1 MYSRPVARLLW
12 CAPYER
18 KGCGSTQGQQELAC
32 GSGRGSWHKRGNG
45 SALAVAQWYGCA
57 VVLSQQEWRSGRAA
71 AARVQCA
78 LCSMQSRADL
88 GPAELIPR

>member
-45 SALAVAQWYGCA
+45 SALAVAQWYGGQWCCR
-57 VVLSQQEWRSGRAA
+57 SRSGAVAEPLLQGCSVHCAA
-71 AARVQCA
+71 CNLVQISA
-78 LCSMQSRADL
+78 QHLVQS
-88 GPAELIPR
+88 